1 MFCRS
6 EWKQERFR
14 GRVVA
19 KVVRAIAIALGFVAG
34 MPTAASAWGSEGHRL
49 VAEVAQGQ
57 LTAAAR
63 AEIDRLLALE
73 PRVHSGIDLDLGR
86 RRSLP
91 VHRLLALRQ
100 LPP

>member
-6 EWKQERFR
+6 EWKQGRLR

-19 KVVRAIAIALGFVAG
+19 KGVRAIAIALGFVAG

-57 LTAAAR
+57 
-63 AEIDRLLALE
+63 
-73 PRVHSGIDLDLGR
+73 S
-86 RRSLP
+86 
-91 VHRLLALRQ
+91 
-100 LPP
+100 